1 MFHGRTIAV
10 VNDLSTDEQAY
21 LYEKTRELKEAILSR
36 SDTSRFRIDRPKLG
50 LYLFFM
56 EDSTRTKESFRN
68 AAKFHTLKLNNFDAQ
83 SSSFNKQESITDTIK
98 MLNGYSESSI
108 FVIRSKLEGVCR
120 WLETALGS
128 YAERIGMPAPA
139 FINAGDG
146 RHEHPTQEFLDEFT
160 FLEKQN
166 WSRDHL
172 HVALVGDLFHGRT
185 VHSKA
190 DGLRVFRN
198 VEVDLVAPPELA
210 MPQAYEDR
218 MVANGFSVRKFGSIR
233 EYLSQ
238 RHVALAWYFT
248 RLQLERMGD
257 RILEKAE
264 SLREAVTFAREFM
277 PLLPED
283 ARFFH
288 PLPRHRV
295 TPTIPQFLDS
305 TPLNGWDEQSRNG
318 YYTRIVEI
326 ALVGGALGEDFAG
339 EPIRPVQY
347 ADDFVLEAPVGTGV
361 KSREYK
367 VGIKPVENGIVIDH
381 IGRGMDIPSI
391 WGHIDKIRRILD
403 LNTVSSH
410 GVFESKR
417 NGLYKGIISL
427 PGTLEF
433 DQRQIKML
441 AAIAPGCTVNIVTG
455 ATVRRKYR
463 LEMPPRIYGF
473 SEISCR
479 NEACVS
485 HPQHHEHA
493 VPEFYRSADSRFV
506 CRYCETGH
514 EFQEIWDV

>member
-1 MFHGRTIAV
+1 MSTMFQGRTIAV

-36 SDTSRFRIDRPKLG
+36 GDLSRFRIDRPELG

-68 AAKFHTLKLNNFDAQ
+68 AAKFHSLKLNNFDAQ
-83 SSSFNKQESITDTIK
+83 NSSFNKQESITDTIR
-98 MLNGYSESSI
+98 MLCGYSDSSI

-120 WLETALGS
+120 WLETALGA
-128 YAERIGMPAPA
+128 YADRIGIPAPA

-160 FLEKQN
+160 FLEKSN

-198 VEVDLVAPPELA
+198 VE
-210 MPQAYEDR
+210 
-218 MVANGFSVRKFGSIR
+218 FGSIR

-238 RHVALAWYFT
+238 RRVASSWYFT

-264 SLREAVTFAREFM
+264 SLREAVTFAREFI
-277 PLLPED
+277 PLLPEG

-326 ALVGGALGEDFAG
+326 ALVGGALGEDFEG
-339 EPIRPVQY
+339 EPKRSVQY
-347 ADDFVLEAPVGTGV
+347 ADDFVQEAPVRAGG
-361 KSREYK
+361 KPREYK
-367 VGIKPVENGIVIDH
+367 VGIKPVETGIVIDH

-391 WGHIDKIRRILD
+391 WSHIDKIRRILN

-427 PGTLEF
+427 PGVQEF

-441 AAIAPGCTVNIVTG
+441 AAISPGCTVNIVTG

-473 SEISCR
+473 REISCK
-479 NEACVS
+479 NETCVS

-514 EFQEIWDV
+514 DFREIWDV